1 MIHIKMPIPR
11 LNENTGFTLIEILV
25 SMVIGLVVLAGVATT
40 FTVHTRQNTAEEQI
54 AQMQQ
59 NVRAALDL
67 MVREIQMAKYDP
79 LGSAFP
85 TGTYGVTYNAT
96 QLQIQADMDGSGALS
111 TTTCDPA
118 NSASMENIIYAWDSA
133 NLRITRR
140 CGSGGT
146 AEVLADN
153 IPAFN
158 FSYYD
163 ANGTAVNSSANS
175 GNIRKVTIDIT
186 ARTAKP
192 DPSYTS
198 NGGYRTYQLSA
209 DITPS
214 NLGL

>member
-1 MIHIKMPIPR
+1 MIRTEIPIAR
-11 LNENTGFTLIEILV
+11 HNKNTGFTLIELLV
-25 SMVIGLVVLAGVATT
+25 SMVIGLTILAGVATT
-40 FTVHTRQNTAEEQI
+40 FTLHTRQNTAEEQI

-67 MVREIQMAKYDP
+67 MVREIQMAKYNP

-85 TGTYGVTYNAT
+85 SGTYGVTYSAT
-96 QLQIQADMDGSGALS
+96 QLQIQADMDGSGVLS

-118 NSASMENIIYAWDSA
+118 DGTTMENIIYAWDSA

-153 IPAFN
+153 ITDFN

-163 ANGTAVNSSANS
+163 ANGTAVSSSANS
-175 GNIRKVTIDIT
+175 GNIRKVTINIT
-186 ARTAKP
+186 GRTAKP

-209 DITPS
+209 DITPP

>member
-1 MIHIKMPIPR
+1 MIDIGMSAEKKKK
-11 LNENTGFTLIEILV
+11 TAGFTLIELLV
-25 SMVIGLVVLAGVATT
+25 SMLIGLMVLAGVATT

-67 MVREIQMAKYDP
+67 MVREIQMAKYNP
-79 LGSAFP
+79 LASAFP
-85 TGTYGVTYNAT
+85 TGTYGVTYSAT
-96 QLQIQADMDGSGALS
+96 QLQIQADMDGSGVLS

-118 NSASMENIIYAWDSA
+118 DGTTMENIIYAWDSA

-153 IPAFN
+153 ITDFN

-163 ANGTAVNSSANS
+163 ANGTAVSSSANS
-175 GNIRKVTIDIT
+175 GNIRKVTINIT
-186 ARTAKP
+186 GRTAKP

-209 DITPS
+209 DITPP